1 MDYYRT
7 ITSPLG
13 DILLASDGRAL
24 TGLWFADSM
33 TCPKN
38 VGSGM
43 QETQL
48 PVFEQTEEWL
58 HIYFSGQEPRFRP
71 DLSPR
76 GSPFRMR
83 VWSLLEA
90 VPYGTT
96 STYGE
101 VARTLTEQMH
111 ISRMSAQAVGNAV
124 KHNPISLII
133 PCHRII
139 GSDGSLT
146 GYAGGIERKRA
157 LLALEHA
164 LKGE

>member
-13 DILLASDGRAL
+13 DILLASDGSAL
-24 TGLWFADSM
+24 TGLWFADSV

-38 VGSGM
+38 AGSGM
-43 QETQL
+43 QETEL

-58 HIYFSGQEPRFRP
+58 RIYFSGQDPRFRP
-71 DLSPR
+71 KLSPH
-76 GSPFRMR
+76 GTPFQMR

-101 VARTLTEQMH
+101 LSRTLAQQMNR
-111 ISRMSAQAVGNAV
+111 SRMSAQAVGNAV
-124 KHNPISLII
+124 KHNPISLIL

-164 LKGE
+164 LTTE

>member
-13 DILLASDGRAL
+13 DILLASDGSAL
-24 TGLWFADSM
+24 TGLWFADSV
-33 TCPKN
+33 TCPKTAD
-38 VGSGM
+38 SGM
-43 QETQL
+43 QEKPL

-58 HIYFSGQEPRFRP
+58 RIYFSGQDPRFRP
-71 DLSPR
+71 KLSPH
-76 GSPFRMR
+76 GTPFQMR

-96 STYGE
+96 STYS
-101 VARTLTEQMH
+101 VLSRILAQQMNR
-111 ISRMSAQAVGNAV
+111 SRMSAQAVGNAV
-124 KHNPISLII
+124 KHNPISLIL

-146 GYAGGIERKRA
+146 GYAGGIERKRT

-164 LKGE
+164 LKTE

>member
-13 DILLASDGRAL
+13 DILLASDGSAL
-24 TGLWFADSM
+24 TGLWFADSV
-33 TCPKN
+33 TCPEN
-38 VGSGM
+38 ADSGM
-43 QETQL
+43 QETEL

-58 HIYFSGQEPRFRP
+58 RIYFSGQDPHFRP
-71 DLSPR
+71 KLSPH
-76 GSPFRMR
+76 GTPFQMR

-96 STYGE
+96 STYS
-101 VARTLTEQMH
+101 VLSRILAQQMNR
-111 ISRMSAQAVGNAV
+111 SRMSAQAVGNAV
-124 KHNPISLII
+124 KHNPISLIL

-146 GYAGGIERKRA
+146 GYAGGIERKRT

-164 LKGE
+164 LKTE

>member
-13 DILLASDGRAL
+13 DILLASDGSAL
-24 TGLWFADSM
+24 TGLWFADSV
-33 TCPKN
+33 TCPEN
-38 VGSGM
+38 ADSGM
-43 QETQL
+43 QETEL

-58 HIYFSGQEPRFRP
+58 RIYFSGQDPRFRP
-71 DLSPR
+71 KLSPH
-76 GSPFRMR
+76 GTPFQMR

-101 VARTLTEQMH
+101 LSRKLAQQMNR
-111 ISRMSAQAVGNAV
+111 SRMSAQAVGNAV

-164 LKGE
+164 LKSE

>member
-1 MDYYRT
+1 MDCYRT

-13 DILLASDGRAL
+13 DILLASDGSAL
-24 TGLWFADSM
+24 TGLWFADSV

-38 VGSGM
+38 AGSGM
-43 QETQL
+43 QETEL

-58 HIYFSGQEPRFRP
+58 RIYFSGQDPRFRP
-71 DLSPR
+71 DLAPH

-83 VWSLLEA
+83 VWSLLEEL
-90 VPYGTT
+90 PYGTT

-101 VARTLTEQMH
+101 LARTLADRMH

-164 LKGE
+164 LKSE

>member
-1 MDYYRT
+1 MNYYRT

-13 DILLASDGRAL
+13 DILLASDGSTL
-24 TGLWFADSM
+24 TGLWFADSV

-38 VGSGM
+38 AGSGM
-43 QETQL
+43 QETEL

-58 HIYFSGQEPRFRP
+58 RIYFSGQDPRFRP
-71 DLSPR
+71 NLLPH
-76 GSPFRMR
+76 GTPFQMR

-101 VARTLTEQMH
+101 LARTLADRMY

-146 GYAGGIERKRA
+146 GYAGGIERKRT

-164 LKGE
+164 LKSE

>member
-1 MDYYRT
+1 MNYYRT

-13 DILLASDGRAL
+13 DILLAADGSAL
-24 TGLWFADSM
+24 TGLWFADSV

-38 VGSGM
+38 AGSGM
-43 QETQL
+43 QETEL

-58 HIYFSGQEPRFRP
+58 RIYFSGQDPRFRP
-71 DLSPR
+71 KLSPH
-76 GSPFRMR
+76 GTPFQMR

-101 VARTLTEQMH
+101 LSRILAQQMNR
-111 ISRMSAQAVGNAV
+111 SRMSAQAVGNAV
-124 KHNPISLII
+124 KHIPISLIL

-164 LKGE
+164 LKSE

>member
-1 MDYYRT
+1 MNYYRT

-13 DILLASDGRAL
+13 DILLASDGSAL
-24 TGLWFADSM
+24 TGLWFADSV
-33 TCPKN
+33 TCPEN
-38 VGSGM
+38 ADSGM
-43 QETQL
+43 QETEL

-58 HIYFSGQEPRFRP
+58 RIYFSGQDPHFRP
-71 DLSPR
+71 KLSPH
-76 GSPFRMR
+76 GTPFQMR

-101 VARTLTEQMH
+101 LSRILAQQMNR
-111 ISRMSAQAVGNAV
+111 SRMSAQAVGNAV
-124 KHNPISLII
+124 KHNPISLIL

-146 GYAGGIERKRA
+146 GYAGGIERKRT

-164 LKGE
+164 LKTE

>member
-13 DILLASDGRAL
+13 DILLASDGSAL
-24 TGLWFADSM
+24 TGLWFADSVA
-33 TCPKN
+33 CPKN

-43 QETQL
+43 QETEL

-58 HIYFSGQEPRFRP
+58 RFYFSGQDPRFRP
-71 DLSPR
+71 KLSPH
-76 GSPFRMR
+76 GTPFQMR

-101 VARTLTEQMH
+101 LSRILAQQMNR
-111 ISRMSAQAVGNAV
+111 SRMSAQAVGNAV

-164 LKGE
+164 LTKE

>member
-13 DILLASDGRAL
+13 DILLASDGSAL
-24 TGLWFADSM
+24 TGLWFADSV
-33 TCPKN
+33 TCPKTAD
-38 VGSGM
+38 SGM
-43 QETQL
+43 QEKPL

-58 HIYFSGQEPRFRP
+58 RIYFSGQDPRFKP
-71 DLSPR
+71 ELAPH

-83 VWSLLEA
+83 VWSLLEE

-96 STYGE
+96 STYGRL
-101 VARTLTEQMH
+101 AH
-111 ISRMSAQAVGNAV
+111 ILAEERNLSRMSAQAVGNAI

-139 GSDGSLT
+139 GTDGSLI

-157 LLALEHA
+157 LLVLEHA
-164 LKGE
+164 LKVK